1 MYNYSTEELI
11 TDALAQVN
19 DGMYSYG
26 QALALIAIAKSLA
39 NIDQHLEHT
48 RSIAT
53 SLAGMTTSNSVIAE
67 IAQQQANRLN
77 ATMKKM
83 VEQYNN
89 GIVDEQAILK
99 ELEL

>member
-1 MYNYSTEELI
+1 MDNFTTEETI

-39 NIDQHLEHT
+39 NINQHLAHQ

-53 SLAGMTTSNSVIAE
+53 SLADMETMLAMIADSLSSMAGHDSLK
-67 IAQQQANRLN
+67 ISA
-77 ATMKKM
+77 
-83 VEQYNN
+83 
-89 GIVDEQAILK
+89 AIWGDGK
-99 ELEL
+99 

>member
-39 NIDQHLEHT
+39 
-48 RSIAT
+48 
-53 SLAGMTTSNSVIAE
+53 VIADKLAYTHPPSYHTADDE
-67 IAQQQANRLN
+67 ERDRL
-77 ATMKKM
+77 
-83 VEQYNN
+83 
-89 GIVDEQAILK
+89 
-99 ELEL
+99 